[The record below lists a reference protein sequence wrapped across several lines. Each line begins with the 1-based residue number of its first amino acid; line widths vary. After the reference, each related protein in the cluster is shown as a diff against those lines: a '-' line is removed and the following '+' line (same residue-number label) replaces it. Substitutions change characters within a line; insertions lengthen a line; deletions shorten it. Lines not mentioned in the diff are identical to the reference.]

1 MADWRPLLTGDM
13 EFVNRIAASVH
24 TALPERAEVFEEK
37 VRLFP
42 QGCRKLVSEG
52 LIVGYGISHPWTLFS
67 IPPLDTCLQRLP
79 DPPQCLYIHDVVVLP
94 AARGQGAAQQYMDYI
109 KVLAREMG
117 ISSHALVAVYG
128 TCHLWS
134 RCGFKIVED
143 ASLDR
148 QLQSYGDSAKYMI
161 RSDQA

>member
-1 MADWRPLLTGDM
+1 
-13 EFVNRIAASVH
+13 
-24 TALPERAEVFEEK
+24 
-37 VRLFP
+37 
-42 QGCRKLVSEG
+42 
-52 LIVGYGISHPWTLFS
+52 
-67 IPPLDTCLQRLP
+67 
-79 DPPQCLYIHDVVVLP
+79 
-94 AARGQGAAQQYMDYI
+94 
-109 KVLAREMG
+109 MG